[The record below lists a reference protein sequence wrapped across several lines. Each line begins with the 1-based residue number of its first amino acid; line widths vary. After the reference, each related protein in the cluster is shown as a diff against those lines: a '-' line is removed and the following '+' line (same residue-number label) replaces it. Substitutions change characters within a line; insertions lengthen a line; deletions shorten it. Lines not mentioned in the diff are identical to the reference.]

1 MALLERQARLLKTV
15 DVGPN
20 IRHFHFE
27 IPDIEHF
34 HFQPGQWVSMTE
46 TVGDKKVTRAYSLA
60 SLPDGNRF
68 EICLNKVEDGL
79 FTPHLFSLKPGDS
92 VPTKGP
98 VGAFTL
104 RSKERS
110 AVFVATGT
118 GVVPYR
124 PMLQQA
130 GYLEQGI
137 DVTLLFGARYA
148 TGLMFREEFEA
159 LSGEYE
165 NFRFLPTVTRPE
177 AGWAGRT
184 GRVQPLLWEV
194 LGERTD
200 VDVYVCGLRE
210 MVEDIREQLKARGF
224 DRKQIIVEKFD

>member
-1 MALLERQARLLKTV
+1 MALLERQARLLHTV

-34 HFQPGQWVSMTE
+34 HFLPGQWVSLTE

-79 FTPHLFSLKPGDS
+79 FTPYLFSLKPGDS

-98 VGAFTL
+98 VGSFTL
-104 RSKERS
+104 RNQNRR
-110 AVFVATGT
+110 AIFVATGT

-124 PMLQQA
+124 PMLKQA

-137 DVTLLFGARYA
+137 EVSLLFGARYCE
-148 TGLMFREEFEA
+148 GLMFREEFEA
-159 LSGEYE
+159 LAQQYS
-165 NFRFLPTVTRPE
+165 NFRFLPTVTRPA
-177 AGWAGRT
+177 AGWGGAT
-184 GRVQPLLWEV
+184 GRVQSLLWD
-194 LGERTD
+194 LIGERTD
-200 VDVYVCGLRE
+200 LDVYVCGLKE
-210 MVEDIREQLKARGF
+210 MVEDVREQLKARGF